1 MHGGPQLSRLKKKP
15 HNKKNKTFSLCRAVF
30 SFCREVFS
38 FAVRFFLLPWGFF
51 FRHEVFSFATRL
63 FLLPR
68 GNYLCSDSWGPL
80 YKCEAK
86 RSVRSWGKN
95 KRKFAKKK
103 AHPWVPNRTH
113 ILIHLH
119 GTVREKWLKQF
130 SKVLLHTFK
139 GPQSLYV
146 PAYKIK
152 EAESL

>member
-95 KRKFAKKK
+95 KRKFTKKK
-103 AHPWVPNRTH
+103 STSLSTKPYTYIDSFAWHRPREVAETIFQGVTTH
-113 ILIHLH
+113 LQGSSKLICSC
-119 GTVREKWLKQF
+119 VQN
-130 SKVLLHTFK
+130 
-139 GPQSLYV
+139 
-146 PAYKIK
+146 
-152 EAESL
+152 